1 MHWRIVRIQ
10 DWFRRVYAKGLQ
22 SLWGIRSQGFPRT
35 PENAV
40 LLHIG
45 CGDVDVPGFVNV
57 DARRK
62 PHVHIVTRNLFNL
75 RMIPDNTAVLVYMCH
90 VLEHV
95 PRHKVVQVLLEMRRV
110 LRPGGVLRISVPD
123 FDLILNIYRETGRS
137 IDAISSPLMGAQDYR
152 ENFHF
157 VVFNEESLTA
167 LLERAGFTRVSQ
179 WNPKTCEH
187 HDFEDWASR
196 LYDVEGRAFPISINL
211 EATSPGLTSDDRR

>member
-1 MHWRIVRIQ
+1 
-10 DWFRRVYAKGLQ
+10 
-22 SLWGIRSQGFPRT
+22 
-35 PENAV
+35 
-40 LLHIG
+40 LHIG
-45 CGDVDVPGFVNV
+45 CGDVDAPGFVNV

-62 PHVHIVTRNLFNL
+62 PHVHIVTRNLFDL
-75 RMIPDNTAVLVYMCH
+75 RMIPDNAAVLVYMCH

-137 IDAISSPLMGAQDYR
+137 IDAIVSPLMGAQDYR
-152 ENFHF
+152 ENFHLA
-157 VVFNEESLTA
+157 VFNAESLTA
-167 LLERAGFTRVSQ
+167 LLERAGFIRVSQ
-179 WNPKTCEH
+179 WTPQTCKH

-211 EATSPGLTSDDRR
+211 EATSPGQTSDDRR